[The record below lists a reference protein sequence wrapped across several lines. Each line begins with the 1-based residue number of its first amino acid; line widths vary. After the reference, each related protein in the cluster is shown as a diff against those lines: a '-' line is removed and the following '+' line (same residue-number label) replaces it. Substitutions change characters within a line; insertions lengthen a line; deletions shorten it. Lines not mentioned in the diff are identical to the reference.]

1 MIVTIE
7 DPSGGTKT
15 YNYGAEAK
23 FADFTRAIESVAP
36 DSKLKLVGEI
46 LSNPRG
52 ASGYKYKKFGDWGT
66 EKGWAYVLCVDSH
79 IVKIGMTDA
88 TLASRFGSYQ
98 AGTLRARKKGTCSV
112 TNYYVSEM
120 IRTALNRCKS
130 LTPPPKIEIYA
141 LKVPHAEMDLD
152 VLGEVQRVRQKMAH
166 VYETRLLNLYKEQ
179 YGSYPCLSN
188 NSSEK

>member
-1 MIVTIE
+1 
-7 DPSGGTKT
+7 
-15 YNYGAEAK
+15 
-23 FADFTRAIESVAP
+23 
-36 DSKLKLVGEI
+36 
-46 LSNPRG
+46 
-52 ASGYKYKKFGDWGT
+52 
-66 EKGWAYVLCVDSH
+66 
-79 IVKIGMTDA
+79 
-88 TLASRFGSYQ
+88 
-98 AGTLRARKKGTCSV
+98 
-112 TNYYVSEM
+112 M

-130 LTPPPKIEIYA
+130 LPPPPKIEIYA